1 MDAILGYWW
10 IIPIVAT
17 LVGYK
22 LVLRF
27 FFGAVIIAEDE
38 IGIVNKKFVLWGANR
53 TLPDGAII
61 ALEGEAG
68 YQADTLAPGLHWGL
82 FPWQYEVERVKF
94 ITIER
99 GKIGVVESRDG
110 IPLSDGRV
118 LAKRVGCDSFQSARM
133 FLENQGERGPQIT
146 IIPPGTYRINTR
158 IFSVN
163 MENMLEIADGMVGI
177 VTTKEGQQL
186 PAGDIAGKAVGG
198 HNSFQDGQS
207 FVTSGGYKGMQE
219 QVILAGRYYINP
231 RFATVE
237 VRDMTSVPIAHA
249 GVVVAFVGEAAED
262 TTGANFKHG
271 NQVPKGC
278 KGVWNE
284 PYDPGKYPVNS
295 FTHTVELVPTANIVL
310 NWADAKTEAHNLDA
324 NLSTITVRS
333 SDGFTLNLDVAQIIH
348 IPRNDAPKVISR
360 FGTVANMVTQV
371 LEPIIGNYFRNAA
384 QSSDAIDFLKDREKR
399 QSEAKAAIQAAL
411 QEYDVQAVDT
421 LIGDIVPPA
430 ELMKTLTNRK
440 IAEQEEITYGT
451 QKKAEDAR
459 MTFEQSKA
467 MAATQANVVASERK
481 VTIAD
486 FDAQA
491 AVKQADGVAKSK
503 KINAEAD
510 AEVIKV
516 VGNATAERTK
526 AIGTAEAEVIERKIQ
541 SMESGNFAMIEVAK
555 ALGASGQKWVPEIVM
570 HGGADGKSSNSIAD
584 VLMANLIKD
593 NLAPAKPLVKKPKE
607 EKLNEADLAEDK
619 TAVKDG
625 EDKPADVVNPELP
638 TDAILHP
645 TTTLELEEKSV
656 DDEQHDEEK

>member
-1 MDAILGYWW
+1 MNTLIGYLW

-61 ALEGEAG
+61 ALAGEAG

-82 FPWQYEVERVKF
+82 FPWQYEVEREKF

-99 GKIGVVESRDG
+99 GRIGVVESRDG
-110 IPLSDGRV
+110 VPLSGGRV
-118 LAKRVGCDSFQSARM
+118 LAKRVECDSFQSARM
-133 FLENQGERGPQIT
+133 FLENHGERGPQIT

-158 IFSVN
+158 IFSVT
-163 MENMLEIADGMVGI
+163 MENMLEIPDGMVGI
-177 VTTKEGQQL
+177 VTTKEGQPL
-186 PAGDIAGKAVGG
+186 PAGDIAGKAIEG
-198 HNSFQDGQS
+198 HNSFQDGES
-207 FVTSGGYKGMQE
+207 FVTGGGFKGMQE

-249 GVVVAFVGEAAED
+249 GVVVAFVGDAGED
-262 TTGANFKHG
+262 TTGTNFKHG
-271 NQVPKGC
+271 NLVHRGY
-278 KGVWNE
+278 KGVWDE

-333 SDGFTLNLDVAQIIH
+333 SDGFTLNLDVSQIIH
-348 IPRNDAPKVISR
+348 IPRNDAPKVIAR

-384 QSSDAIDFLKDREKR
+384 QSSDAIDFLKNREQR

-421 LIGDIVPPA
+421 LIGDIVPPP
-430 ELMKTLTNRK
+430 ELMATLTDRK
-440 IAEQEEITYGT
+440 IAEQREITYGI
-451 QKKAEDAR
+451 QKKAEDSR
-459 MTFEQSKA
+459 MAFEQSQA
-467 MAATQANVVASERK
+467 MASTQASVVDSERK
-481 VTIAD
+481 VTIAE

-491 AVKQADGVAKSK
+491 AVKRASGAAEAK

-516 VGNATAERTK
+516 VGNATAESTK
-526 AIGTAEAEVIERKIQ
+526 AVGTAEAEVIERKID
-541 SMESGNFAMIEVAK
+541 SMESGNFAIIEVAK

-584 VLMANLIKD
+584 VLMAGLIKD

-607 EKLNEADLAEDK
+607 EKPKEADPAENK
-619 TAVKDG
+619 TTVKDG
-625 EDKPADVVNPELP
+625 EDKPADVVSPEIP
-638 TDAILHP
+638 ADEALHP
-645 TTTLELEEKSV
+645 AVPLELEEKAISE
-656 DDEQHDEEK
+656 DLPEAKE